1 MEKTPTRAHESA
13 DDPLSGR
20 KPSVS
25 RLAEAPLHDQVK
37 SVITEMINREGL
49 EPGAALPSE
58 HRLCHDLG
66 VSRTVVRQ
74 ALAQLEN
81 LGVVNRERGKGTFV
95 SARKTSEGFVNSLS
109 GLYDD
114 VSRRGGT
121 VKSDVLEQR
130 LVPADAATAIQLEIE
145 PGDTVMTLRRMRYVD
160 GEPWALSTSWLPE
173 KFGHVVFDANMQ
185 VESLYRI
192 LQKAGIVA
200 ASGRRSVESVAADEP
215 TASLLNVDEGSPVL
229 KLSSLRR
236 DQSGA
241 PIDYFVAYHRG
252 DRSRFEYALEPDE
265 SRARM
270 LVLNV
275 EAGDSH
281 RSNADR

>member
-1 MEKTPTRAHESA
+1 MDKTPTRAHESVSESV
-13 DDPLSGR
+13 LSQTV
-20 KPSVS
+20 SVS
-25 RLAEAPLHDQVK
+25 RQAATPLHDQVK
-37 SVITEMINREGL
+37 SVITQMISREGL
-49 EPGAALPSE
+49 EPGDPLPSE

-81 LGVVNRERGKGTFV
+81 SGVVYRERGKGTFV
-95 SARKTSEGFVNSLS
+95 AARKTSESFVNSLS

-114 VSRRGGT
+114 VVRRGGT
-121 VKSDVLEQR
+121 VESDVLEQR
-130 LVPADAATAIQLEIE
+130 FVPADSVVAKHLEVE
-145 PGDTVMTLRRMRYVD
+145 PGDTVMVLRRMRYVD

-173 KFGHVVFDANMQ
+173 NLGHVVSDANMQ

-192 LQKAGIVA
+192 LERAGIVA

-215 TASLLNVDEGSPVL
+215 TARLLNVNEGSPVL

-236 DQSGA
+236 SHSGV

-275 EAGDSH
+275 EAGRGDSP
-281 RSNADR
+281 

>member
-1 MEKTPTRAHESA
+1 MEKTSARAHGSA
-13 DDPLSGR
+13 NETVL
-20 KPSVS
+20 KPQASVS
-25 RLAEAPLHDQVK
+25 RQAAAPLHDQVK
-37 SVITEMINREGL
+37 SVITEMISREGL
-49 EPGAALPSE
+49 EPGDALPSE
-58 HRLCHDLG
+58 HRLCKDLG

-81 LGVVNRERGKGTFV
+81 SGVVYRERGKGTFV
-95 SARKTSEGFVNSLS
+95 SARKTSESFVNSLS

-114 VSRRGGT
+114 VVRRGGT
-121 VKSDVLEQR
+121 VESDVLEQR
-130 LVPADAATAIQLEIE
+130 IVPADTVTAMQLEIE
-145 PGDTVMTLRRMRYVD
+145 PGDMVMVLRRMRYVD

-173 KFGHVVFDANMQ
+173 KFGHLVSDSNMQ

-192 LQKAGIVA
+192 LERAGIVA

-215 TASLLNVDEGSPVL
+215 TARLLNVVEGSPVL

-236 DQSGA
+236 NHSGV

-275 EAGDSH
+275 GPGRGESL
-281 RSNADR
+281 

>member
-1 MEKTPTRAHESA
+1 MEKTFTDTHQSVRES
-13 DDPLSGR
+13 DSG
-20 KPSVS
+20 KKVAVS
-25 RLAEAPLHDQVK
+25 RQAAAPLHDQVK
-37 SVITEMINREGL
+37 SLISEMIDRDGL

-58 HRLCHDLG
+58 HRLCRDLG

-81 LGVVNRERGKGTFV
+81 LGVVCRERGKGTFV
-95 SARKTSEGFVNSLS
+95 AARKTSESFVNSLS

-114 VSRRGGT
+114 VARRGGT
-121 VKSDVLEQR
+121 VESDVLEQR
-130 LVPADAATAIQLEIE
+130 LVPADADTAALLEIE
-145 PGDTVMTLRRMRYVD
+145 PGDLVMVLRRMRYVD

-173 KFGHVVFDANMQ
+173 KFGQVVSDANMR

-192 LQKAGIVA
+192 LERAGIVA
-200 ASGRRSVESVAADEP
+200 ASGRRSVESAAADES
-215 TASLLNVDEGSPVL
+215 TARLLNINEGSPVL

-236 DQSGA
+236 NHSGA
-241 PIDYFVAYHRG
+241 PIDYFVAFHRG

-270 LVLNV
+270 LVLNQEQGRGV
-275 EAGDSH
+275 SP
-281 RSNADR
+281 